1 LEIIFPAHLAPTF
14 FFFLGVNS
22 NQFKKERKTD
32 FLQVRTFWAHPAQVS
47 SFFVRGEGSFEE
59 LICIT

>member
-1 LEIIFPAHLAPTF
+1 LFL
-14 FFFLGVNS
+14 LGVNS